1 MRVRASLSRSR
12 WYGWSDRAQDQ
23 CHCISDTVLR
33 VFASLL
39 RLSGLGQN
47 FRHIF
52 EVRTEELS
60 THESREGY
68 TYLFSRTSLESL
80 DCKHLLKGRM
90 TNGLNDWLIDKYLKS
105 KCDLLRCI
113 ELREYILSLL
123 FLSLFVHDFI
133 TCYEELS
140 VVRSKYYSNI
150 LYTKNYKYWC
160 RFVWVTWTRN
170 RFHPAFLRHWL
181 LHRRN
186 SILAYHSVI

>member
-105 KCDLLRCI
+105 KCDLLRWYKATSWCVNA
-113 ELREYILSLL
+113 LGCHSLTVSLILSHWMQEKVQLSEDYTIIPCTILL
-123 FLSLFVHDFI
+123 ILVH
-133 TCYEELS
+133 Y
-140 VVRSKYYSNI
+140 
-150 LYTKNYKYWC
+150 
-160 RFVWVTWTRN
+160 
-170 RFHPAFLRHWL
+170 
-181 LHRRN
+181 
-186 SILAYHSVI
+186 